1 MKQPHPQ
8 PTSSSPTIF
17 DFHHHPPSLPTLRGV
32 YLYATDCRVVPEL
45 DVVLL
50 KQTII
55 ARRAF
60 LLSTAQK

>member
-1 MKQPHPQ
+1 MKQPQ
-8 PTSSSPTIF
+8 PTSLSPTIF
-17 DFHHHPPSLPTLRGV
+17 DHHHHHLPSLPTIRCV

-50 KQTII
+50 KQTIM

-60 LLSTAQK
+60 LSSIQK